1 MLDNAQAR
9 AFGAKIIEPAARG
22 LLRIGLT
29 PDMVTW
35 LGAIAVVANAA
46 FVIARGNWV
55 LGALLYGILSL
66 SDVLDGTMA
75 RLNGTSGK
83 WGAFL
88 DSTLDRIVDAAVLI
102 GIAMYY
108 YAHPSQSWIPLTILI
123 ALAAGQLTSYIRA
136 RAEAVGATC
145 RVGFAERAERSL
157 ILWLGMLIT
166 GLGVNILPTALTI
179 LAIASIVTVIQRIVH
194 VRKQLV

>member
-9 AFGAKIIEPAARG
+9 ASLAKVVEPIARG

-35 LGAIAVVANAA
+35 IGALAVVANSA
-46 FVIARGNWV
+46 FVIADGRWL
-55 LGALLYGILSL
+55 LGALLYGLLGL

-75 RLNGTSGK
+75 RLSHTSGK

-88 DSTLDRIVDAAVLI
+88 DSTLDRIVDASVLI
-102 GIAMYY
+102 AIAVFYIE
-108 YAHPSQSWIPLTILI
+108 HPAQNWIPLVILT
-123 ALAAGQLTSYIRA
+123 ALTAGQITSYIRA

-157 ILWLGMLIT
+157 ILWLGMLVT
-166 GLGVNILPTALTI
+166 GLGINVLPYCLAL
-179 LAIASIVTVIQRIVH
+179 LALASSATVIQRIIH

>member
-9 AFGAKIIEPAARG
+9 ASMAKIVEPIARG

-35 LGAIAVVANAA
+35 IGALAVVANSV
-46 FVIARGNWV
+46 FVIAHGHWV
-55 LGALLYGILSL
+55 LGALLYGLLGL

-75 RLNGTSGK
+75 RLSQTSGK

-88 DSTLDRIVDAAVLI
+88 DSTLDRIVDASVLI
-102 GIAMYY
+102 AIAVYY
-108 YAHPSQSWIPLTILI
+108 IAHPEQSWIPVVTLI
-123 ALAAGQLTSYIRA
+123 ALTAGQLTSYIRA

-157 ILWLGMLIT
+157 IVWLGMLLT
-166 GLGVNILPTALTI
+166 GLGFNVLPYSLVLLAL
-179 LAIASIVTVIQRIVH
+179 ASSATVIQRIIH